1 MARVTDQRSPV
12 KQAAL
17 IASIAVLVLVGIPVL
32 LITVN
37 TAHRGALTLQEIA
50 AAVGIFG
57 MGATFLFP
65 IIFVGALFLLLYP
78 GFFKGPALGA
88 MIFPGLLS
96 LWYVYDAVTKS
107 EPYPWLAVAVLW
119 VILWS
124 IGFVTLFA
132 RKVGWKAGT
141 ALVKKLTA
149 KPVSVVPA
157 VAETAAPAPPSPL
170 EPR

>member
-1 MARVTDQRSPV
+1 MARVTGQRSPV

-17 IASIAVLVLVGIPVL
+17 IASIAVSALVGLPVL
-32 LITVN
+32 IMTVN
-37 TAHRGALTLQEIA
+37 TARRGLLTLEQMLV
-50 AAVGIFG
+50 AVGLFA
-57 MGATFLFP
+57 MGVTFLFP
-65 IIFVGALFLLLYP
+65 IILVGALFLLLYP

-107 EPYPWLAVAVLW
+107 EPYPWLVVAVLW

-141 ALVKKLTA
+141 ALVKKLSA
-149 KPVSVVPA
+149 KPVSVIPA
-157 VAETAAPAPPSPL
+157 VAETAAPPPPL
-170 EPR
+170 EPH

>member
-1 MARVTDQRSPV
+1 V

-17 IASIAVLVLVGIPVL
+17 IASIAVVLFAGIP
-32 LITVN
+32 
-37 TAHRGALTLQEIA
+37 
-50 AAVGIFG
+50 
-57 MGATFLFP
+57 
-65 IIFVGALFLLLYP
+65 FLLLYP

-96 LWYVYDAVTKS
+96 LWYLYDATTKS
-107 EPYPWLAVAVLW
+107 GPYPWLAVTVLW
-119 VILWS
+119 TILWS

-149 KPVSVVPA
+149 RPGNAVPA
-157 VAETAAPAPPSPL
+157 VADIAAPAAPPPL
-170 EPR
+170 EPH